1 MRLIDVDTLPKL
13 LDAEY
18 KQTMKLIRE
27 GEKHLDTLAEGFT
40 EASHI
45 AKYIAPTV
53 DAVPVVRCKDCE
65 HAERYERADGTA
77 GYYCGHPQNTFTY
90 GERWDRVFKP
100 AKEADDF
107 CSLGER
113 KDGAGHMEGYND

>member
-1 MRLIDVDTLPKL
+1 MRLIDADVLPKL

-18 KQTMKLIRE
+18 KQTMKLIQE
-27 GEKHLDTLAEGFT
+27 GEKHLDTLAEGFA

-53 DAVPVVRCKDCE
+53 DAVPVVPCKGCG
-65 HAERYERADGTA
+65 HAERYARTDGTA
-77 GYYCGHPQNTFTY
+77 GYYCGHPQNTFVY

-100 AKEADDF
+100 VKEPDDF
-107 CSLGER
+107 CSFGKR
-113 KDGAGHMEGYND
+113 KEDENGRT

>member
-1 MRLIDVDTLPKL
+1 MRLIDADTLPKL

-45 AKYIAPTV
+45 AKYIAPIV
-53 DAVPVVRCKDCE
+53 DAVPVVRCKDCIYT
-65 HAERYERADGTA
+65 RKLYGRLVCKYGTCS
-77 GYYCGHPQNTFTY
+77 GCILR
-90 GERWDRVFKP
+90 E
-100 AKEADDF
+100 DF
-107 CSLGER
+107 FCANGER
-113 KDGAGHMEGYND
+113 KDGADNDTDGSI

>member
-1 MRLIDVDTLPKL
+1 MRLIDADTLPKL

-53 DAVPVVRCKDCE
+53 DAVPVVRCKDCKHFNHKRME
-65 HAERYERADGTA
+65 CE
-77 GYYCGHPQNTFTY
+77 N
-90 GERWDRVFKP
+90 
-100 AKEADDF
+100 EAISTD
-107 CSLGER
+107 
-113 KDGAGHMEGYND
+113 HEG